1 MKDIFKSLK
10 VMEAIFLILAG
21 ILISPLCIEFL
32 LITIVPLAVVG
43 IITSILA
50 FKERK
55 FYITILN
62 ILVVIGSAALY
73 LYLW

>member
-43 IITSILA
+43 IIPSILA